1 MLSAFFKN
9 EQNLKRDTSY
19 LKIACKR
26 QKKNIDTIEKKKR
39 KMRKSQTTTINIF
52 LLLLF
57 YVEKF
62 IFS

>member
-26 QKKNIDTIEKKKR
+26 QKKNIDTIEKKTKNEEKSNNNNKYFFTFTFLCR
-39 KMRKSQTTTINIF
+39 KIYT
-52 LLLLF
+52 
-57 YVEKF
+57 
-62 IFS
+62 

>member
-26 QKKNIDTIEKKKR
+26 QKKNIDKIEKK
-39 KMRKSQTTTINIF
+39 N
-52 LLLLF
+52 
-57 YVEKF
+57 EKLGKVKQQQ
-62 IFS
+62 

>member
-26 QKKNIDTIEKKKR
+26 QKKNIDKIEKKPK
-39 KMRKSQTTTINIF
+39 N
-52 LLLLF
+52 
-57 YVEKF
+57 
-62 IFS
+62 